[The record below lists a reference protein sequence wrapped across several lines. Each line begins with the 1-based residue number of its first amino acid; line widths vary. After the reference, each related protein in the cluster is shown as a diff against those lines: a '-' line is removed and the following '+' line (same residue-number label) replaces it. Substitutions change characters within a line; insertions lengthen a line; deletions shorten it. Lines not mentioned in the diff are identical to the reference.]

1 MDSLVREVD
10 EAVAL
15 GDEVVLLGAQGDEMI
30 EVAEVSEVVGQ
41 IPWEVLS
48 RLGRRPPRLYP

>member
-1 MDSLVREVD
+1 
-10 EAVAL
+10 VADATEL
-15 GDEVVLLGAQGDEMI
+15 WGTCTAAI
-30 EVAEVSEVVGQ
+30 RAEVSEVVGQ